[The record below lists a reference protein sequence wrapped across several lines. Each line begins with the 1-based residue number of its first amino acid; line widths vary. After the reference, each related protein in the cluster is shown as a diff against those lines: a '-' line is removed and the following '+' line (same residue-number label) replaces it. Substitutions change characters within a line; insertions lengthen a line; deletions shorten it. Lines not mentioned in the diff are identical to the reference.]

1 MFHFF
6 STRCLVILA
15 LIFPAITVL
24 AQEFQ
29 FQPEEAGIPIIING
43 KSLSHPFAGGL
54 SLANLTLIDIDNDG
68 DMDLFSGEEDGDIT
82 FFRNVG
88 AASEPAFTYETEKFV
103 SIGSGFRSAPAFAD
117 IDHDGDFDLFVGE
130 YSGDINFFRN
140 TGSASNPIFMLE
152 SENLIAID
160 IGTEA
165 APAFSDIDNDN
176 DFDLF
181 VGEKDGN
188 INFFRNTGTAAIPV
202 FVLETENLDS
212 INVGSASS
220 PAFVDIDNDSDLDL
234 FIGEQGGNINF
245 YRNTGTAANPA
256 FTFET
261 ENYSAIYVEGHSR
274 PFFADI
280 DNDRDFDL
288 FIGNFDGDINFFRNT
303 GSAAI
308 PSFTLEGKN
317 LVSEIILDMG
327 LFSNAAFVDIDNDGD
342 LDLFIGVETGNL
354 SFFRNTGSATTPLLT
369 LETESLISVTD
380 RCTPVF
386 ADIDDDGD
394 FDFFSGEREGNL
406 NLFRNTG
413 SATNPIFALESK
425 NFAAIDVGSLSA
437 PTLAD
442 IDNDGDLD
450 LFIGE
455 RDGNINF
462 YRNTGTGTNPIFT
475 LETENYVAIDV
486 GLFSTPTFTDIDQ
499 DGDLDLF
506 IGENSGN
513 INFFRNT
520 GTATNPAF
528 TLETENFNLLDTG
541 YESAPCFVDI
551 DGDGDDDFFAG
562 EFDGGLYFYR
572 NVTPLSVAA
581 QATPQRRY
589 FILYQN
595 YPNPFNPSTRIK
607 YQLAISG
614 HVVLT
619 IYNLGGQEIATV
631 VNEFQAVGEHEVTW
645 QPNGLPSGLYFYR
658 IQAGEYSD
666 AKKLILQ
673 K

>member
-1 MFHFF
+1 MFQFF
-6 STRCLVILA
+6 PTRFTVIFV
-15 LIFPAITVL
+15 LIFPISTGF

-29 FQPEEAGIPIIING
+29 FQPEIKSIPVIING
-43 KSLSHPFAGGL
+43 ESLSSPFAGGM
-54 SLANLTLIDIDNDG
+54 SLAHGTLVDIDNDG

-82 FFRNVG
+82 FFRNTG
-88 AASEPAFTYETEKFV
+88 TATEPAFTFETEKLV

-117 IDHDGDFDLFVGE
+117 IDNDGDFDLFVGE

-140 TGSASNPIFMLE
+140 TGSSSYPIFILE
-152 SENLIAID
+152 SENLTSIY
-160 IGTEA
+160 IGTET
-165 APAFSDIDNDN
+165 APTLIDIDDDN
-176 DFDLF
+176 DYDLF
-181 VGEKDGN
+181 VGEKEGN
-188 INFFRNTGTAAIPV
+188 LNFFRNTGTAAIPV

-212 INVGSASS
+212 IDVGSESA
-220 PAFVDIDNDSDLDL
+220 PVFVDIDNDRDLDL
-234 FIGEQGGNINF
+234 FVGEQDGKIHF
-245 YRNTGTAANPA
+245 YRNSGTAANPA

-261 ENYSAIYVEGHSR
+261 DNYSAIYVEGHSR
-274 PFFADI
+274 PIIADI
-280 DNDRDFDL
+280 DNDQDFDL
-288 FIGNFDGDINFFRNT
+288 FVGDRDGEIIFFRNRGT
-303 GSAAI
+303 TSI
-308 PSFTLEGKN
+308 PSFTLEAKN
-317 LVSEIILDMG
+317 FVSEIILDLG
-327 LFSNAAFVDIDNDGD
+327 LLSNATFVDIDNDAD
-342 LDLFIGVETGNL
+342 LDLFIGIETGNL
-354 SFFRNTGSATTPLLT
+354 SFFRNTGSATTPIFT
-369 LETESLISVTD
+369 LETESLISVAD
-380 RCTPVF
+380 RCTPIF

-413 SATNPIFALESK
+413 SATNPIFALETN
-425 NFAAIDVGSLSA
+425 NFAAIDVGLLSTPA
-437 PTLAD
+437 LAD

-462 YRNTGTGTNPIFT
+462 YRNTGTATNPIFT
-475 LETENYVAIDV
+475 LETENYATIDV

-520 GTATNPAF
+520 GTPTNPALS
-528 TLETENFNLLDTG
+528 LETESFTLLDTG

-572 NVTPLSVAA
+572 NVTPLSVATK
-581 QATPQRRY
+581 ATPQRRY

-595 YPNPFNPSTRIK
+595 YPNPFNPTTRIK
-607 YQLAISG
+607 YQLATAS

-619 IYNLGGQEIATV
+619 IYNLAGQEIATA
-631 VNEFQAVGEHEVTW
+631 VNEFQPAGEHEVTW
-645 QPNGLPSGLYFYR
+645 QSKGLPSGLYFYK